1 MSSSTVSSRVS
12 RLGVPI
18 PEPFSGVFS
27 PNMTLAE
34 NNGMCLHHEGSTR
47 GGP

>member
-1 MSSSTVSSRVS
+1 MSISTVSSQVV
-12 RLGVPI
+12 RLGIPI

-27 PNMTLAE
+27 LSMTLAK
-34 NNGMCLHHEGSTR
+34 NSGMCLNNEGSTR